1 MNRLSAIV
9 MISSIVIIAAMLAT
23 SPLFSQSALAAKAKS
38 STVLLPP
45 SLKHMGVKFHS
56 GPGCPG
62 IGCGVGEI
70 QCPDGHAE
78 TPYTPFFDFAVNK
91 TGMGYHHAKGS
102 WEAQQGGQAGGN
114 SDDGTLM
121 KLRFVGNHF
130 ATKGNWTGHSTSM
143 TPSTPT
149 PKTVVLCGGTP
160 LHHTMVVISGD
171 CGASEVKFRATNGI
185 KGTFK
190 GPVTCT
196 P

>member
-1 MNRLSAIV
+1 MQVRRISAAM
-9 MISSIVIIAAMLAT
+9 MISFIVIIAAMLVA
-23 SPLFSQSALAAKAKS
+23 SPLFSKSALATNAIS
-38 STVLLPP
+38 PSISFPP
-45 SLKHMGVKFHS
+45 SRHTGVEFHS

-70 QCPDGHAE
+70 QCPDGHVE
-78 TPYTPFFDFAVNK
+78 TPYTPFFEFAANK
-91 TGMGYHHAKGS
+91 TATGSHAKGS

-121 KLRFVGNHF
+121 KLRFMGDHF
-130 ATKGNWTGHSTSM
+130 VTKGNWTGRSTSM

-149 PKTVVLCGGTP
+149 PQTVVLCGGTP
-160 LHHTMVVISGD
+160 LHNTMVVISGD
-171 CGASEVKFRATNGI
+171 CGATEVKFSATNGV

-190 GPVTCT
+190 GPVTCI